1 MQVTTSPVMSLIDL
15 LLLFALASF
24 GAASGA
30 LGVFLTLRGRTLVVD
45 AMSHAALPGIALVGL
60 MAGLGLLARSGFALV
75 TGALAFA
82 GLAAVMI
89 LGLRRHPRVSEDSAM
104 ALVLSSFFGLGVM
117 LFGWLQ
123 LVDSSQSLG
132 LTSFA
137 LGQVATMSLSEAWS
151 LLAVAVL
158 VTAVIWAG
166 YRGLCL
172 LVFDAD
178 YAATTGWP
186 LARLDALL
194 MGLATLL
201 LAVGLRSVGAIMLL
215 GLVAGPALIG
225 LAWAKRMPQAL
236 GLAAASGALAC
247 LVGGT
252 ISLKGTQAPTGP
264 TIILTLAALFALVL
278 AARALRQAGTGAGRQ
293 SGKPARDPR
302 GLARRLVRASADKIK
317 PEGGQA

>member
-1 MQVTTSPVMSLIDL
+1 MTLIDL
-15 LLLFALASF
+15 LLLTALAAF

-45 AMSHAALPGIALVGL
+45 AMSHAALPGIALIGL
-60 MAGLGLLARSGFALV
+60 LAGLGMVVRSGFLLVVGALV
-75 TGALAFA
+75 FA
-82 GLAAVMI
+82 ALAAVVI
-89 LGLRRHPRVSEDSAM
+89 LWLRRQERVSEDSAM

-123 LVDSSQSLG
+123 LVDPSQSLG

-137 LGQVATMSLSEAWS
+137 LGQVATMSLGEAWS
-151 LLAVAVL
+151 LLAVALL
-158 VTAVIWAG
+158 VTLVIWAG

-194 MGLATLL
+194 MALATLL

-236 GLAAASGALAC
+236 GLAAASGAGAC
-247 LVGGT
+247 VIGGT
-252 ISLKGTQAPTGP
+252 ISLEGTQVATGP
-264 TIILTLAALFALVL
+264 AIILSLAVMLALVL
-278 AARALRQAGTGAGRQ
+278 SARGLRRSRGVCRSPLLRGLDRSDSAPSLERQ
-293 SGKPARDPR
+293 SGRPQGEKER
-302 GLARRLVRASADKIK
+302 
-317 PEGGQA
+317 QA